1 MIVGKRI
8 TLGAAITSTGTALAF
23 YYPDHAPAIMAM
35 TVPITAIVQLIA
47 VNKYG
52 VTQPENRL

>member
-8 TLGAAITSTGTALAF
+8 T
-23 YYPDHAPAIMAM
+23 
-35 TVPITAIVQLIA
+35 ITAIVQLIA